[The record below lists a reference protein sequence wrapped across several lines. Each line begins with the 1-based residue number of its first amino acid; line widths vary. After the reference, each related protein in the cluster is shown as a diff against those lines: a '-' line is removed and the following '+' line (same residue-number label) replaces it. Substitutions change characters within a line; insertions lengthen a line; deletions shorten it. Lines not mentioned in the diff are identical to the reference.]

1 MSGWFSSWSRGRGTR
16 PQSQLVCG
24 SRKEVELDR
33 FLRMLPGLGTVLYL
47 PASQL
52 RAWPIARPQ
61 TGVVAE
67 SPLLLPLLHTRSL
80 RVVTQIATS
89 GPLEWLDCED
99 GVGQRLARIYLLPD
113 SDYLSWDRITA
124 GEAAEDQAPGLSI
137 RRWRPGAAILTGFR
151 LRQLA
156 RVPLLSC
163 SGYERLSGIG
173 LRVAGD
179 LACRER
185 VHLGAV
191 SAPVQPLETTLLI
204 D

>member
-1 MSGWFSSWSRGRGTR
+1 
-16 PQSQLVCG
+16 
-24 SRKEVELDR
+24 
-33 FLRMLPGLGTVLYL
+33 MLPALGTVLYL
-47 PASQL
+47 PALQL

-61 TGVVAE
+61 VSVVAE
-67 SPLLLPLLHTRSL
+67 SPLLLPLLHTRTL
-80 RVVTQIATS
+80 RVASQVATS
-89 GPLEWLDCED
+89 GPLEWMDCED

-113 SDYLSWDRITA
+113 SDYLAWDRITA
-124 GEAAEDQAPGLSI
+124 HGEAEERPLATAL

-163 SGYERLSGIG
+163 AGYERLSGIS

-191 SAPVQPLETTLLI
+191 SAPSLPAHSAVTS